1 MYSKYGKR
9 LIDFLISLLGFIVLS
24 PLFLILCLLIKIT
37 SKGPIFFKQKRV
49 GIHKTYFDILKFR
62 TMKIDT
68 PKDVPTHLLSD
79 PDQYITSVGRFL
91 RKTSLDELPQL
102 INIIKG
108 DMSIVGPRPALWNQY
123 DLIEHRDLYQAN
135 DVMPGLTGWA
145 QINGRDE
152 LEISVKAKLD
162 GEYVQRMS
170 FLFDCKCFL
179 LTITSVLKHE
189 GVVEGGTGSMHEG
202 DSQ

>member
-91 RKTSLDELPQL
+91 RKTSLDELPQP

-123 DLIEHRDLYQAN
+123 DLIEQRDLYQAN

-202 DSQ
+202 DPQ

>member
-91 RKTSLDELPQL
+91 RKTSLDELPQP

-123 DLIEHRDLYQAN
+123 DLIEQRDLYQAN